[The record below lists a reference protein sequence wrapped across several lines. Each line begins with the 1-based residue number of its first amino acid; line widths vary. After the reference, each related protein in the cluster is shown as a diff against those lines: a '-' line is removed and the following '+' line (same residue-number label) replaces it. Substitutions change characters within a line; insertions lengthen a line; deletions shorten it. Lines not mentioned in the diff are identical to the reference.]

1 MTNLELSNALA
12 HDAKLVLSF
21 ITEKEFRDLRD
32 SLRSLELIAI
42 SYTLAKQED
51 DQATDSANTFATSKE
66 TDKGASKPVA
76 RHFNLPNQS
85 KQHKAVCG
93 LSYI

>member
-1 MTNLELSNALA
+1 MQFDRAIDISSQARTVLELFRQLYIGEIVTNLELSNALA

-32 SLRSLELIAI
+32 SLRSLALIAI

-51 DQATDSANTFATSKE
+51 DQATDSANTFAT
-66 TDKGASKPVA
+66 
-76 RHFNLPNQS
+76 
-85 KQHKAVCG
+85 
-93 LSYI
+93 